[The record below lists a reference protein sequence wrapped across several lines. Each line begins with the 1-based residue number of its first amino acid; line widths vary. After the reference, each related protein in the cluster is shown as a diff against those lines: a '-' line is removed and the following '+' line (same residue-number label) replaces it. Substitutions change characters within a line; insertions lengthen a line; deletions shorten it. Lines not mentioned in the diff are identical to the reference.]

1 MGSRRM
7 GSRIWPIRILP
18 IQGLARGLEDRADR
32 TGLDQARPGLQQPAI
47 FSLPGS
53 NVSLDAL
60 CHPSRGLDISLVSL
74 GLSLVGVD
82 LLQEV
87 LDLLKVPAH
96 LLGPTVSL
104 GYGSGG
110 QADPFPSFQNM

>member
-18 IQGLARGLEDRADR
+18 RQGLARGLEDRADR
-32 TGLDQARPGLQQPAI
+32 TGLDQPAI

-53 NVSLDAL
+53 NVSLEAL

-82 LLQEV
+82 LLQQV